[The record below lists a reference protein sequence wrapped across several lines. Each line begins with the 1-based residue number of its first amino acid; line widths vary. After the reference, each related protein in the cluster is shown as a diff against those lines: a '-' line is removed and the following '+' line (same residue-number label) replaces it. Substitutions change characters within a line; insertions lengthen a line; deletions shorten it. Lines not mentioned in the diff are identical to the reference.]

1 MADGK
6 KVQKKKVTA
15 GGRVTPKAGSSDVP
29 SAGNGAAVDDV
40 DDATAVDVPD
50 APAQKTSGPAD
61 AAPATGTKAR
71 KAAGASG
78 TGPKLTS
85 STGDQHTGDKP
96 KRTSGRVTEK
106 GTDGKGRPVAST
118 RYTPPAD
125 RVMEMPS
132 PWYVPAVMFTLWG
145 LGILMIF
152 LNYVELLPGAQSN
165 WYLLGGLGAILTG
178 IIVATQYR

>member
-1 MADGK
+1 MAEGK

-15 GGRVTPKAGSSDVP
+15 GGRVTAKASASDASLGGEGAVFDELDDAAVVEVPDVP
-29 SAGNGAAVDDV
+29 VAKAASSAD
-40 DDATAVDVPD
+40 TVP
-50 APAQKTSGPAD
+50 AS
-61 AAPATGTKAR
+61 GTKAR
-71 KAAGASG
+71 KAAATSG
-78 TGPKLTS
+78 SGPKLTS
-85 STGDQHTGDKP
+85 STGDQHTTDKP

-106 GTDGKGRPVAST
+106 GSDGKGRPAAST

-132 PWYVPAVMFTLWG
+132 PWYIPSIMFTLWG
-145 LGILMIF
+145 LGIVMIF